1 MIEKMAASAYDRT
14 ERPGVAWLVLVLAV
28 ALVGVVALFF
38 FAPAAAPRIT
48 MGALAAFAVAGVFSL
63 FAYAVGLM
71 QFTSNAARNDVT
83 KLISDTCGEGLLVT
97 DGDSQILY
105 ANENYMDLCGARD
118 VGGIMRVERLFSG
131 PSDVSEAIYRL
142 VQAAHA
148 GNRHVEDLRL
158 SPPLTGDAT
167 AGWYRIRV
175 RPLERHGPRTTL
187 WAIADLTADRQ
198 RQENVFQELRHA
210 IDFLDHAP
218 AGFFSAEPDGSIP
231 YMNKTLAG
239 WLGYDL
245 TQAGSGGLTL
255 QDVVSNNGA
264 MLLAP
269 GSGGAGEVRTRQLDV
284 DFRCKNGRSL
294 PVRLLHS
301 VGFGQDGAPG
311 ASRTLALNRAPGEEP
326 EEDLRAAEVKFAR
339 FFNST
344 PMAIATVD
352 ENGRVLRSNAAFAQ
366 LLPRALAA
374 RTDDAWPLLADLNE
388 RDAAALRSA
397 VEAALDSRGDLKPID
412 VVFDGAAAVAAN
424 VQPNA
429 RSVRF
434 FASPDEDAGKKA
446 AMIYAL
452 DTTEQRKL
460 QEEFAQSQKMQAV
473 GQLAGGVAHDFNNML
488 TAIIGYSD
496 LLLASH
502 RPTDPSFQ
510 DIMQIKQTANRAAGL
525 TRQLLAFSRRQTLRP
540 EMLQIGDTLSELQIL
555 LRRLLGEKVELDLR
569 HGRDLWF
576 VKADINQF
584 EQVIINLVVNARDAM
599 AEHGGKVQLRTRNVA
614 AADCAALNEPALA
627 PADYVLVEV
636 EDNGPGIPPELKE
649 KIFEPFFTTKEVG
662 KGTGPRPF
670 HGVRHRQA
678 VRRLRFRAWR
688 AWQGRDI
695 SGPIAPLCAA
705 RERHR
710 AQGRGSQGH
719 HRLHG
724 SGHRA
729 SRRGRGRGA
738 LVRRPGADLARLHR
752 AGGRLWIGGPRGGG
766 ARGRQDRSY
775 RLGRGDA
782 RNGWSHDVQG
792 AARTRD
798 QGEGDFRLRLRRG
811 GVRQEPPGGRFWL
824 SAKTIHPQ
832 AIDRN
837 GEKKSR
843 LARELSRVIKQSL
856 Y

>member
-662 KGTGPRPF
+662 KGTGLGLSMVFGIVKQSGGFVFVHGEPGKGAIFRVLLPRYAPRESDIAPKAEEAKATTDYTGQGIVLLVEDEDAVRSF
-670 HGVRHRQA
+670 GVRALTSRGYTVLEA
-678 VRRLRFRAWR
+678 A
-688 AWQGRDI
+688 
-695 SGPIAPLCAA
+695 SGLEALEVVEREGGKIDLIVSDVVMPEMDGPTMFKEL
-705 RERHR
+705 RERGIK
-710 AQGRGSQGH
+710 AKVIFV
-719 HRLHG
+719 
-724 SGHRA
+724 SGYA
-729 SRRGRGRGA
+729 EEA
-738 LVRRPGADLARLHR
+738 FAKNLP
-752 AGGRLWIGGPRGGG
+752 
-766 ARGRQDRSY
+766 
-775 RLGRGDA
+775 
-782 RNGWSHDVQG
+782 
-792 AARTRD
+792 
-798 QGEGDFRLRLRRG
+798 EGDFGFLPKPFTLKQLIET
-811 GVRQEPPGGRFWL
+811 V
-824 SAKTIHPQ
+824 
-832 AIDRN
+832 
-837 GEKKSR
+837 KKN
-843 LARELSRVIKQSL
+843 LG
-856 Y
+856 